1 MKWHGGCSQM
11 PGMLEAIYARES
23 YVALK
28 KTLDAAVL
36 RHQAIASNL
45 ANLETPNYKRI
56 DISPDFEA
64 RLQKAVT
71 SGDVSNIFRV
81 RPQIE
86 VDRTAVPDAL
96 NGNTVK
102 MEDELLHLQ
111 RNTLTHT
118 FALQVLGRSLNKIK
132 SAITGRVS

>member
-1 MKWHGGCSQM
+1 
-11 PGMLEAIYARES
+11 MLDAIYARES

-36 RHQAIASNL
+36 RHKAISSNL
-45 ANLETPNYKRI
+45 ANLETPHYKRI
-56 DISPDFEA
+56 DVNADFDA
-64 RLQKAVT
+64 RLKKAVD
-71 SGDVSNIFRV
+71 SGDISKLARV
-81 RPQIE
+81 NPQIE
-86 VDRTAVPDAL
+86 VDRAAVPDAL

-111 RNTLTHT
+111 RNTITHS

-132 SAITGRVS
+132 SAITGKVH

>member
-1 MKWHGGCSQM
+1 
-11 PGMLEAIYARES
+11 MLEAIYARES

-64 RLQKAVT
+64 RLQKGCWIRGCFEDFQSAP
-71 SGDVSNIFRV
+71 SN
-81 RPQIE
+81 
-86 VDRTAVPDAL
+86 
-96 NGNTVK
+96 
-102 MEDELLHLQ
+102 
-111 RNTLTHT
+111 
-118 FALQVLGRSLNKIK
+118 
-132 SAITGRVS
+132 

>member
-1 MKWHGGCSQM
+1 MKWHRGCCRR

-36 RHQAIASNL
+36 RHQAISSNL

-64 RLQKAVT
+64 RLQKAVA

-132 SAITGRVS
+132 SAITGRI

>member
-1 MKWHGGCSQM
+1 
-11 PGMLEAIYARES
+11 MLEAIYARES

-45 ANLETPNYKRI
+45 ANLETPHYKRI

-64 RLQKAVT
+64 RLQKAVG

-118 FALQVLGRSLNKIK
+118 FALQVLGRSLNKIN
-132 SAITGRVS
+132 SAITGRV

>member
-1 MKWHGGCSQM
+1 
-11 PGMLEAIYARES
+11 MLEAIYARES

-64 RLQKAVT
+64 RLQKAVG

-132 SAITGRVS
+132 SAITGRV